1 MTYVPIHAMAL
12 KSIQIDIPSQSIA
25 SSTTIQLG
33 SISDSSVITVASNII
48 TLPTGRDYFITAS
61 LNYSQASGT
70 TCQFS
75 FINVS
80 DGSVFSNQ
88 TKAYSAYLVSNT
100 NRDTYTGNL
109 AMIVT
114 NLASNLQ
121 IQIKKTIHSG
131 TTTIY
136 KDDASQY
143 IANSAI
149 TILYTDP

>member
-12 KSIQIDIPSQSIA
+12 KSIQIDIPAQSIA
-25 SSTTIQLG
+25 SATTIELG
-33 SISDSSVITVASNII
+33 SISDSSVITVSSNII

>member
-1 MTYVPIHAMAL
+1 M
-12 KSIQIDIPSQSIA
+12 
-25 SSTTIQLG
+25 
-33 SISDSSVITVASNII
+33 ITVSSNII

-109 AMIVT
+109 VTIFT